1 MDNWPKGARIIGP
14 DIGPRPSWAVACIVA
29 EYETDQSD
37 IQADYFATRTETQ
50 VHLAWSRHKRDVFSE
65 MRKAAMLFKP
75 TRHLGPG
82 CDVWTARVVLVVP
95 APGYFAD
102 NGRMIHDGDR
112 DHNPERGPQTF
123 QTKAEAE
130 AWIAAQPA
138 LLPCH
143 YGEHVVTYRWRLEC
157 ESIEHREKYSMGA
170 GYYLKGS
177 MGYSTGWT
185 VSKVSYGQVIQR
197 ERPALQAT
205 TTTTGTTPEGDH
217 AKGLHSDAPNAKC
230 SPCRIVTP
238 AFRLED
244 AKRLATGAPAAER
257 GVCPACHAETK
268 PGEQLY
274 RDGSCWPQCLTATRP
289 RLVVE
294 PMYPDARS

>member
-1 MDNWPKGARIIGP
+1 MDTWPKGARIIGP

-29 EYETDQSD
+29 EYETDQCD
-37 IQADYFATRTETQ
+37 IQTDYFATRTETQ
-50 VHLAWSRHKRDVFSE
+50 VPLAWSRHKRGIFSE
-65 MRKAAMLFKP
+65 MRKAAATFKP

-95 APGYFAD
+95 APGYFVS
-102 NGRMIHDGDR
+102 NSGMIHDGDR
-112 DHNPERGPQTF
+112 DHNPEREPRTF

-130 AWIAAQPA
+130 AFITAQAP

-143 YGEHVVTYRWRLEC
+143 YGENVVTYRWQLSC

-185 VSKVSYGQVIQR
+185 VSKVCY
-197 ERPALQAT
+197 
-205 TTTTGTTPEGDH
+205 
-217 AKGLHSDAPNAKC
+217 
-230 SPCRIVTP
+230 
-238 AFRLED
+238 RLED
-244 AKRLATGAPAAER
+244 IERLIERRAKPEASTTTGAPAAER

-274 RDGSCWPQCLTATRP
+274 KDGSCWPQCLGATRP
-289 RLVVE
+289 RLVTE
-294 PMYPDARS
+294 PMYPDAVS